1 MKTRRSILASL
12 GAVVLSATVG
22 LGLTTD
28 RAVAADVIKVGE
40 INSYTRLPAFTIPY
54 RNGWQ
59 LALEEAN
66 KAGGIKGAQIEVISR
81 DDTGDPATAVRIAQ
95 ELVSKDD
102 VSLLFGTFFSHIGL
116 AVSDFAKQKKTLF
129 IAAEPLTDALVWS
142 KGNEYT
148 YRLRP
153 STHMQ
158 AAMLAKQAAKLGKKK
173 WATIAPNYAYGKDA
187 VKAFKSELTKLQ
199 PDVEWVT
206 QQWPT
211 LFKIDAGST
220 VRALEAAKPDAI
232 YNVTFGGDLA
242 KFVREGSLRYLF
254 DGREVVSILTGEP
267 EYLGPLGKEAPKD
280 WIVTGYPAAQ
290 IETDEHQAF
299 SKAYQVKF
307 GELPKAGALV
317 GYNAM
322 LSVIEVLKQA
332 KSTETTDLLAAM
344 EGLTVDAPSGTFT
357 YRAADHQATM
367 GAYVGKTGFIDG
379 KPAMIEWSYADGA
392 DYLPSEEEAKK
403 LRP

>member
-1 MKTRRSILASL
+1 
-12 GAVVLSATVG
+12 
-22 LGLTTD
+22 
-28 RAVAADVIKVGE
+28 
-40 INSYTRLPAFTIPY
+40 
-54 RNGWQ
+54 
-59 LALEEAN
+59 
-66 KAGGIKGAQIEVISR
+66 
-81 DDTGDPATAVRIAQ
+81 
-95 ELVSKDD
+95 
-102 VSLLFGTFFSHIGL
+102 
-116 AVSDFAKQKKTLF
+116 
-129 IAAEPLTDALVWS
+129 
-142 KGNEYT
+142 
-148 YRLRP
+148 
-153 STHMQ
+153 
-158 AAMLAKQAAKLGKKK
+158 
-173 WATIAPNYAYGKDA
+173 
-187 VKAFKSELTKLQ
+187 
-199 PDVEWVT
+199 
-206 QQWPT
+206 
-211 LFKIDAGST
+211 

-267 EYLGPLGKEAPKD
+267 EYLGPLGKEAPKN

-290 IETDEHQAF
+290 IDTEAHQAF
-299 SKAYQVKF
+299 SKAYQDKF

-332 KSTETTDLLAAM
+332 KSTKTEDLLAAM
-344 EGLTVDAPSGTFT
+344 DGLTVQAPSGAFI

-379 KPAMIEWSYADGA
+379 KPTMVDWSYADGA